1 MKEKEAWKWIS
12 GFNNTE
18 VIGDFDEAVSVSNS
32 GRIHTGIH
40 LRKNEMTL
48 LEKMWSSLLRYFVI
62 QWKEEVDKNSVF
74 CSFLNC

>member
-1 MKEKEAWKWIS
+1 MKEKEAWKWIT
-12 GFNNTE
+12 GFKNTE

-48 LEKMWSSLLRYFVI
+48 LERMWSSLLRYFVI
-62 QWKEEVDKNSVF
+62 QWKEEVDKNSVLLF
-74 CSFLNC
+74 FF